1 MCGICGCG
9 NAENNPSEPAVSQSD
24 HDTSGH
30 ARLIK
35 FEHELLAKND
45 GYARANRTYFRERGI
60 FALNVVSSPGAGK
73 TALLTATAENL
84 KEQFAITAIE
94 GDQSTDRD
102 SKRIRN
108 AGIPAIQINTGK
120 SCHLDAHAVGHAVEK
135 LNPPDHSVL
144 FIENV
149 GNLVCPAGF
158 DLGEAHKVV
167 ILSVTEGE
175 DKPIKYPNMFHAADL
190 MILNKIDLLP
200 YLEFDVDQCIAFAK
214 QVNPNIQVIKLSA
227 LRSQN
232 LTTWFNWI
240 FEHTN
245 NHWKTKTIA

>member
-9 NAENNPSEPAVSQSD
+9 NVENTPSKQADVRSN
-24 HDTSGH
+24 HDTSAH
-30 ARLIK
+30 SRSIK
-35 FEHELLAKND
+35 FERELLAKND
-45 GYARANRTYFRERGI
+45 AYASVNRANFRQRGI
-60 FALNVVSSPGAGK
+60 FALNMVSSPGAGK
-73 TALLTATAENL
+73 TSLLTATAEIL
-84 KEQFAITAIE
+84 KKQFAISAIE

-102 SKRIRN
+102 SNRIRN

-120 SCHLDAHAVGHAVEK
+120 ACHLDAHAVGHAVEK
-135 LNPPDHSVL
+135 LDPPNSSVL

-158 DLGEAHKVV
+158 DLGEAHKIVV
-167 ILSVTEGE
+167 LSATEGE

-200 YLEFDVDQCIAFAK
+200 YLEFDVDECIAFAK

-227 LRSQN
+227 LRNQN
-232 LTTWFNWI
+232 LIAWFDWI
-240 FEHTN
+240 LEHTK
-245 NHWKTKTIA
+245 NHWKTKTTA